1 MHQPKALSTLDNWAA
16 SSSIPCNCG
25 RDTVQIYYCNVETCP
40 DREQKFFCMEC
51 SSEDLKHLHK
61 KVQIKQELETKMK
74 EWEAVV
80 TNFNQLKQITESHYP

>member
-1 MHQPKALSTLDNWAA
+1 
-16 SSSIPCNCG
+16 
-25 RDTVQIYYCNVETCP
+25 
-40 DREQKFFCMEC
+40 MEC

-80 TNFNQLKQITESHYP
+80 TNFNLLKQITESHYP